1 MDIKLAAVKSY
12 RAHLHDQYVDRSA
25 CWALQELSRD
35 SLSGCLVVLLDG
47 IDQQKFAIPRDKN
60 LRASAALNP
69 AKLLTTT
76 LIFFD
81 HLPIAKSWVV
91 FALLPCT
98 FPAAASL
105 EIRSKHIRPCLKIH
119 GAWAMGYLGASWRC

>member
-81 HLPIAKSWVV
+81 HL
-91 FALLPCT
+91 LNHGL
-98 FPAAASL
+98 SL
-105 EIRSKHIRPCLKIH
+105 HCSPVLSQQQPRWK
-119 GAWAMGYLGASWRC
+119 